1 MVGRTSQKAAAGD
14 GRVKNSELRNLAPTG
29 PKKKA
34 KKEGG
39 GTGGLIAQGALA
51 FILAIGGIGLYRN
64 PSLAQGWIPG
74 LGAKKTAVAAAPAKL
89 PAAALAAIA
98 DEKAQTKDEPLTQMD
113 EQLALSAKTAGVMMA
128 HEGNTKEQAEIE
140 QAFASS
146 TAHIGG
152 LMETFGTLEGTN
164 IMTVKLYLGG
174 KTSRAMAESC
184 EAASRPKAGAV
195 WYNAEALAKFAN
207 CYMTK
212 NVERLCSGAQRKVL
226 SEVIAHYFANR
237 AYWLRQADPKTR
249 GGMQLNVAQ
258 GNPKPADWSNPV
270 AKALPDNLRKLVA
283 QGYLSRA
290 DFGWFPEEELKPIL
304 NETPVEANPCGDQ
317 KT

>member
-1 MVGRTSQKAAAGD
+1 M
-14 GRVKNSELRNLAPTG
+14 KNSELRSFAPTQ
-29 PKKKA
+29 PKKKT
-34 KKEGG
+34 KKKAGDAG
-39 GTGGLIAQGALA
+39 ASAGGLIAQGALA
-51 FILAIGGIGLYRN
+51 FVLAIGGISVYRN

-74 LGAKKTAVAAAPAKL
+74 LGGARPAAVAKLAAPAPL
-89 PAAALAAIA
+89 PPGAAAALA
-98 DEKAQTKDEPLTQMD
+98 DEKAQTKDEPLSMMD
-113 EQLALSAKTAGVMMA
+113 EQLAGSARSFGSIVGA
-128 HEGNTKEQAEIE
+128 EGTEKDRKELTT
-140 QAFASS
+140 AFAAS

-152 LMETFGTLEGTN
+152 LMDTFGTLEGTN

-174 KTSRAMAESC
+174 KTSRAMAETC

-195 WYNAEALAKFAN
+195 WHNAESLAKFAN

-226 SEVIAHYFANR
+226 SEVIAHYYANR

-249 GGMQLNVAQ
+249 GGLQLNVVQ

-283 QGYLSRA
+283 QGYVSRD

-304 NETPVEANPCGDQ
+304 NGTAVEAAPCGDQ